1 LSDFETQTDDNTIN
15 AAFIWKQTI

>member
-1 LSDFETQTDDNTIN
+1 LSDFKTQTDDNTIN